1 MVPRE
6 ETKCRGWKGEKGE
19 KQECIRFLRVK
30 EKEQIVLLS
39 DAPTQGHYPPFL
51 PPQAEGASEAA
62 HFHLAQKGGKEESI
76 RSEEVPISLWACT
89 PPLLSV
95 PLGAKSRRRRQ
106 GKGEERSGQFF
117 IPYPTSEAAGSPPLN
132 LRRTGVPRGV
142 FSFCAAANLNLAP
155 LDLDGVSLHHSPFSR
170 RNSFSFSISS
180 WSAIF

>member
-1 MVPRE
+1 MSGMER
-6 ETKCRGWKGEKGE
+6 RKGGKA
-19 KQECIRFLRVK
+19 RVH
-30 EKEQIVLLS
+30 S
-39 DAPTQGHYPPFL
+39 L
-51 PPQAEGASEAA
+51 PPSERERADSSPLGCTHTRPLPSISPSPGLRERA
-62 HFHLAQKGGKEESI
+62 RPHFHLAQKGGKEESI